1 MTANKPGKPTPKNR
15 RWYNQH
21 YWSLLLALASFV
33 VAYAIGSRS
42 LDTGSWQ
49 QYGLTFVFGVFGLNR
64 LGHAAHTT
72 AKSLWSMLPK
82 K

>member
-1 MTANKPGKPTPKNR
+1 MVKSKQTPSAQ

-21 YWSLLLALASFV
+21 YWSLLLAFASLFA
-33 VAYAIGSRS
+33 AYLIGSRS

-49 QYGLTFVFGVFGLNR
+49 QYGMTFVLAVFGLNR

-72 AKSLWSMLPK
+72 AKSLYAMLPRK